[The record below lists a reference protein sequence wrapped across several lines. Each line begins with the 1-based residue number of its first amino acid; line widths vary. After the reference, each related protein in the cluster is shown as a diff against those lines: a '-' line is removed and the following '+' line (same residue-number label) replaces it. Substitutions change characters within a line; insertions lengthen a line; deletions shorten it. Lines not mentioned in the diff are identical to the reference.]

1 MGKTNVDILFYP
13 VLRFVLST
21 NQMGDE
27 MQNVEANEVTT
38 LYESGTIGKHLFYQ
52 RSSDVG
58 HRRIVERAVQQ
69 NDGSWYFYLFY
80 LGGPPGHPIRSK
92 ARQAGILAFI
102 KEVKNGLNG

>member
-1 MGKTNVDILFYP
+1 MKKN
-13 VLRFVLST
+13 
-21 NQMGDE
+21 E
-27 MQNVEANEVTT
+27 MEKIGTNEVAT
-38 LYESGTIGKHLFYQ
+38 LYESGTVEEHLFYQ

-69 NDGSWYFYLFY
+69 CDGTWYFYLFY
-80 LGGPPGHPIRSK
+80 HGGPPGHPIRSK